1 MNVMSALT
9 SRRARRIGFSLLLIA
24 LLLFAWRQLAQPNT
38 PASSS
43 TSQPGAK
50 RANTGPRGNG
60 QPVPIQAASVR
71 SATIDSYLDGLGTV
85 VASNTV
91 TVRSRVDGQLMKLH
105 FTEGQQVQAGDLLA
119 EIDPRPFQIQLQQ
132 AQGAL
137 ARDQALLDN
146 ARRDLARY
154 QRLAKDNLVSRQEL
168 DTQAS
173 LVAQA
178 QASLVSDRANVANAE
193 LQLDYSRIR
202 APSAGRAGLRQVD
215 EGNYIS
221 SADSNGL
228 VVLTQTHPIDVLFTL
243 PEGEIPRLQQAQQQP
258 GALLAEAWDRG
269 NRQRLATGRLLSLDN
284 QIDTS
289 TGTLKIKARF
299 DNQDD
304 RLFPNQFVNLRLQ
317 IARQQPALLVPA
329 AAVQTGREGRFVW
342 LVDAQQRVHQ
352 RPIRVGERDG
362 DALVVLQGLQPGEW
376 VVTDGIDRLTENAR
390 VEIIAARRTGATDD
404 SQDATR
410 P

>member
-1 MNVMSALT
+1 MSVLSALS
-9 SRRARRIGFSLLLIA
+9 SRRAKLCGLLILILLL
-24 LLLFAWRQLAQPNT
+24 LLGAFAWQHIASAPSAGESPVRQRDARPGRGMAQ
-38 PASSS
+38 SV
-43 TSQPGAK
+43 
-50 RANTGPRGNG
+50 
-60 QPVPIQAASVR
+60 PVQAAAVR
-71 SATIDSYLDGLGTV
+71 RAAQDSYLNGLGTV
-85 VASNTV
+85 TASNTV

-105 FTEGQQVQAGDLLA
+105 FTEGQQVKAGDLLA

-137 ARDQALLDN
+137 ARDTALLDN

-173 LVAQA
+173 LVAQT
-178 QASLVSDRANVANAE
+178 QASLVSDRANVDSAQ

-202 APSAGRAGLRQVD
+202 APGDGRAGLRQVD

-221 SADSNGL
+221 SADTNGL

-243 PEGEIPRLQQAQQQP
+243 PEGDIPRLQQALQRQ
-258 GALLAEAWDRG
+258 GTLVAEAWDRSD
-269 NRQRLATGRLLSLDN
+269 RQRLATGHLLSLDN
-284 QIDTS
+284 QIDTA

-317 IARQQPALLVPA
+317 VASQAPVLLVPA

-342 LVDAQQRVHQ
+342 VVDAENRVHK
-352 RPIRVGERDG
+352 RSLSVGARDG
-362 DALVVLQGLQPGEW
+362 DALVVQQGVDAGDK
-376 VVTDGIDRLTENAR
+376 VVTDGIDRLTEGGQ
-390 VEIIAARRTGATDD
+390 VDIIAAQRH
-404 SQDATR
+404 DAAADHGDT
-410 P
+410 PQP

>member
-1 MNVMSALT
+1 MSLLSALS
-9 SRRARRIGFSLLLIA
+9 SRRARLCGLLIILLLLGAVAWQGFSA
-24 LLLFAWRQLAQPNT
+24 APPSGASGSPARQ
-38 PASSS
+38 S
-43 TSQPGAK
+43 GAK
-50 RANTGPRGNG
+50 PGRGMTQAIPVQATAVRRAE
-60 QPVPIQAASVR
+60 Q
-71 SATIDSYLDGLGTV
+71 DSYLSGLGTV
-85 VASNTV
+85 TASNTV

-105 FTEGQQVQAGDLLA
+105 FSEGEQVKAGDLLA
-119 EIDPRPFQIQLQQ
+119 EIDPRPFLIQLQQ

-137 ARDQALLDN
+137 ARDTALLDN

-173 LVAQA
+173 LVTQT
-178 QASLVSDRANVANAE
+178 QASLVSDRANVDNAQ

-202 APSAGRAGLRQVD
+202 APGDGRAGLRQVD

-221 SADSNGL
+221 SADTNGL

-243 PEGEIPRLQQAQQQP
+243 PEGDIPRLQQALQHQ
-258 GALLAEAWDRG
+258 GTLVAEAWDRG
-269 NRQRLATGRLLSLDN
+269 DRQRLATGHLLSLDN
-284 QIDTS
+284 QIDTA

-299 DNQDD
+299 ENQDD

-317 IARQQPALLVPA
+317 VASQMPVLLIPA

-342 LVDAQQRVHQ
+342 VVDAGNRVHK
-352 RPIRVGERDG
+352 RSLSVGARDG
-362 DALVVLQGLQPGEW
+362 ESLVVLQGVDEGEK
-376 VVTDGIDRLTENAR
+376 VVTDGIDRLTEDAR
-390 VEIIAARRTGATDD
+390 VDIIAARRPGAAADQEDT
-404 SQDATR
+404 QQ

>member
-1 MNVMSALT
+1 MSVISALS
-9 SRRARRIGFSLLLIA
+9 SRRAKLCGLLILLL
-24 LLLFAWRQLAQPNT
+24 LLGAFAWHHVSSAPPADAGGSPARQRDARPGRGMAQT
-38 PASSS
+38 V
-43 TSQPGAK
+43 
-50 RANTGPRGNG
+50 
-60 QPVPIQAASVR
+60 PVQAAVVHR
-71 SATIDSYLDGLGTV
+71 AAQDSYLSGLGTV
-85 VASNTV
+85 TASNTV

-105 FTEGQQVQAGDLLA
+105 FTEGQQVKAGDLLA

-137 ARDQALLDN
+137 ARDTALLDN
-146 ARRDLARY
+146 ARRDLVRY

-173 LVAQA
+173 LVAQT
-178 QASLVSDRANVANAE
+178 QASLVSDRANVDSAQ

-202 APSAGRAGLRQVD
+202 APGDGRAGLRQVD

-221 SADSNGL
+221 SADTNGL

-243 PEGEIPRLQQAQQQP
+243 PEGDIPRLQQALQRQ
-258 GALLAEAWDRG
+258 GTLVAEAWDRSD
-269 NRQRLATGRLLSLDN
+269 RQRLATGHLLSLDN
-284 QIDTS
+284 QIDTA

-317 IARQQPALLVPA
+317 VASQAPVLLVPA

-342 LVDAQQRVHQ
+342 VVDAENRVHK
-352 RPIRVGERDG
+352 RGLSVGARDG
-362 DALVVLQGLQPGEW
+362 DALVVQQGVNAGDK
-376 VVTDGIDRLTENAR
+376 VVTDGIDRLTEGGQ
-390 VEIIAARRTGATDD
+390 VDIITAQRPDAAADHGDTP
-404 SQDATR
+404 Q

>member
-24 LLLFAWRQLAQPNT
+24 LFLFAWRQLAQPNT

-168 DTQAS
+168 DHAG
-173 LVAQA
+173 L
-178 QASLVSDRANVANAE
+178 
-193 LQLDYSRIR
+193 
-202 APSAGRAGLRQVD
+202 AGRSG
-215 EGNYIS
+215 
-221 SADSNGL
+221 
-228 VVLTQTHPIDVLFTL
+228 
-243 PEGEIPRLQQAQQQP
+243 P
-258 GALLAEAWDRG
+258 G
-269 NRQRLATGRLLSLDN
+269 
-284 QIDTS
+284 
-289 TGTLKIKARF
+289 
-299 DNQDD
+299 
-304 RLFPNQFVNLRLQ
+304 
-317 IARQQPALLVPA
+317 
-329 AAVQTGREGRFVW
+329 
-342 LVDAQQRVHQ
+342 
-352 RPIRVGERDG
+352 
-362 DALVVLQGLQPGEW
+362 
-376 VVTDGIDRLTENAR
+376 
-390 VEIIAARRTGATDD
+390 
-404 SQDATR
+404 
-410 P
+410 